1 MPTLFVICNGANSTY
16 DVEHAINSTFGGSH
30 SIIKNVGPLKTDKFG
45 NTYTI
50 IDVYS
55 GGQLTQTRMDHLI
68 AQLRSDSRNRGERF
82 KVKQLIEWTI
92 KLHLPKEY
100 TETFIDT
107 SPIFR

>member
-1 MPTLFVICNGANSTY
+1 
-16 DVEHAINSTFGGSH
+16 
-30 SIIKNVGPLKTDKFG
+30 
-45 NTYTI
+45 
-50 IDVYS
+50 
-55 GGQLTQTRMDHLI
+55 MDHLI